1 MDKVY
6 IIRLNKDRT
15 KTHITVNLVA
25 ILEDNGHIDNILLQ
39 EYDIIRVLSIDDF
52 DDNFSVSVLGAVRA
66 AGEFDFGVGM
76 TLQDV
81 LLQAG
86 GLTQQAEGSR
96 VEVSRIM
103 DYDISSNK
111 LKPRM
116 TVIKT
121 IKIGD
126 DLVLSAEAEE
136 FILQPFDQ
144 IFVRENPNFEPAK
157 NIVLSGEVKYPGIY
171 TLLSKDEKISS
182 LIKRA
187 GGLTR
192 YAYLDGVTM
201 FRKEV
206 VSRIQNTNITLKD
219 LSQELLD
226 SIYSN
231 PNLSLL
237 YQEEMQK
244 MKVENFESFKA
255 IIMYNKVYLNLDKA
269 LQSNESK
276 HNLVLLEGDSVIV
289 PKTMDFV
296 HISGE
301 LMNLEGG
308 AISAPYFGTRRANY
322 YVNNF
327 AGGFTKI
334 NKKANT
340 VVIYP
345 NGIAKKTMN
354 FGLFVIS
361 PRVKKGSVIKVVN
374 KIDKLKHEK
383 VPIDWNKA
391 IEKTML
397 KVTAILSLWLLV
409 DRVVPAQ

>member
-1 MDKVY
+1 
-6 IIRLNKDRT
+6 
-15 KTHITVNLVA
+15 
-25 ILEDNGHIDNILLQ
+25 
-39 EYDIIRVLSIDDF
+39 
-52 DDNFSVSVLGAVRA
+52 
-66 AGEFDFGVGM
+66 
-76 TLQDV
+76 
-81 LLQAG
+81 
-86 GLTQQAEGSR
+86 
-96 VEVSRIM
+96 
-103 DYDISSNK
+103 
-111 LKPRM
+111 
-116 TVIKT
+116 
-121 IKIGD
+121 
-126 DLVLSAEAEE
+126 
-136 FILQPFDQ
+136 
-144 IFVRENPNFEPAK
+144 
-157 NIVLSGEVKYPGIY
+157 
-171 TLLSKDEKISS
+171 
-182 LIKRA
+182 
-187 GGLTR
+187 
-192 YAYLDGVTM
+192 
-201 FRKEV
+201 
-206 VSRIQNTNITLKD
+206 
-219 LSQELLD
+219 
-226 SIYSN
+226 
-231 PNLSLL
+231 
-237 YQEEMQK
+237 
-244 MKVENFESFKA
+244 MKVSNFESFKA

-269 LQSNESK
+269 LQFNESK

-308 AISAPYFGTRRANY
+308 AISAPYFKTRRANY

-327 AGGFTKI
+327 AGGFTKM

>member
-1 MDKVY
+1 MY
-6 IIRLNKDRT
+6 IVRLNKDRT
-15 KTHITVNLVA
+15 KTHITVNLAA
-25 ILEDNGHIDNILLQ
+25 ILEDDGHIDNILLQ
-39 EYDIIRVLSIDDF
+39 EYDIVNVLSVDDF
-52 DDNFSVSVLGAVRA
+52 DDDFSVSVLGAVRKV
-66 AGEFDFGVGM
+66 GSFNFGDGM

-81 LLQAG
+81 LLMAG

-96 VEVSRIM
+96 IEVSRIM

-111 LKPRM
+111 LKPRIAI
-116 TVIKT
+116 VKK

-126 DLVLSAEAEE
+126 DLLLSAEAEE
-136 FILQPFDQ
+136 FLLQPFDQ
-144 IFVRENPNFEPAK
+144 IFVRENPDFEAAK

-182 LIKRA
+182 IIKRA

-206 VSRIQNTNITLKD
+206 ININQTTDITLKD

-226 SIYSN
+226 AIYSN

-237 YQEEMQK
+237 YQEEIQK
-244 MKVENFESFKA
+244 MKVENFESFKE

-269 LQSNESK
+269 LQSNASK
-276 HNLVLLEGDSVIV
+276 HNLVLLEGDSIIV
-289 PKTMDFV
+289 PKTMDVV
-296 HISGE
+296 HIRGG
-301 LMNLEGG
+301 LMNLEAE
-308 AISAPYFGTRRANY
+308 AISAPYFGNRRANY

-334 NKKANT
+334 NKKSNT

-345 NGIAKKTMN
+345 NGITKKTMN

-361 PRVKKGSVIKVVN
+361 PRVKKGAIIKVVN
-374 KIDKLKHEK
+374 KIDKLEHKTI
-383 VPIDWNKA
+383 PLDWNNA

>member
-1 MDKVY
+1 
-6 IIRLNKDRT
+6 
-15 KTHITVNLVA
+15 
-25 ILEDNGHIDNILLQ
+25 
-39 EYDIIRVLSIDDF
+39 
-52 DDNFSVSVLGAVRA
+52 
-66 AGEFDFGVGM
+66 M

-111 LKPRM
+111 LKPRI

-126 DLVLSAEAEE
+126 YLVLSAEAEE

-157 NIVLSGEVKYPGIY
+157 NISLSGEVKYPGTY

-182 LIKRA
+182 VIKRA

-192 YAYLDGVTM
+192 YAYLEGVTM